1 MRRLKETIAKGD
13 LTMSDNLIEIKLNF
27 TECNFLQNAIA
38 SLHGSTGVTKKLS
51 IYDTYFTKEEI
62 EEMRSSLKVL
72 IERTGE
78 NAYIKIF
85 NKIERQMK

>member
-1 MRRLKETIAKGD
+1 M
-13 LTMSDNLIEIKLNF
+13 IEIKLNF

-38 SLHGSTGVTKKLS
+38 SLHGSTEVTKKLS

-62 EEMRSSLKVL
+62 KEIRSSLKAL

-78 NAYIKIF
+78 NDYIKIF